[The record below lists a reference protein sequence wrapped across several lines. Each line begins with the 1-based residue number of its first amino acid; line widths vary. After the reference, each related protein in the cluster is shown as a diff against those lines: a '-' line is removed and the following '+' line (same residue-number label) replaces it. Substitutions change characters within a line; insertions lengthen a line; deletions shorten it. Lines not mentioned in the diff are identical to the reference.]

1 MSEHTTQDTAGYESA
16 AEIPSDAAKPAKK
29 AAKKAAKKT
38 AAKKT
43 AAKKTTAKKA
53 AKVVEAAPA
62 PAPVQAVFQLEEPPA
77 PKAKAVKT
85 AKKAAKKKAAAVEES
100 FSIAEPA
107 PAKAPAEAKP
117 VAEAKAEKVS
127 KPAPVAEPAPVY
139 SEAPAAESKPVTF
152 GRVPGGGPVH
162 REGREGRE
170 RQQSHQPQQQPRSE
184 GGGGGGGGGNSAA
197 GVGDRTDA
205 NRERRKR
212 RRKRRRERER
222 ESRQGGPQAGEQG
235 ERQHGDRQQGERQH
249 GDRERERPHA
259 AEKQHAEPVER
270 PPAFTGPRVDVDG
283 MLELAPKG
291 FGFLRVPSKNFEQ
304 ARDDVFVSPEMV
316 RRHGLRPGVWIHGVA
331 QEGSRG
337 QQLVELTTINGF
349 TPDEAKKFP
358 AFEELKAVNPSKR
371 ISFETTPERYTTR
384 VLDLMA
390 PVGRGQRGLIVSP
403 PRSGKTTLLLHI
415 AEAVRELH
423 DETLHLMI
431 LLVDERPEEVTEFRR
446 TLPGAEIYASSND
459 EGARSHCRIA
469 EMCIERA
476 KRLVE
481 GGKHV
486 FLLMDSITRLARAYN
501 GNAGGGRSRG
511 IGSGGVTVGALEVPR
526 RLFAAARNTRDAGS
540 LTILAT
546 ALIQTNSRAD
556 EVIFQEFK
564 GTGNM
569 ELVLDRK
576 IAENYIYPAVDIF
589 KSGTRREELLL
600 PEHMLH
606 KIHLIRRGLSGHRP
620 VEAMERLL
628 FFLKKFPNNPN
639 MLLGIKG

>member
-1 MSEHTTQDTAGYESA
+1 MIDPTTQDTAGYEPA
-16 AEIPSDAAKPAKK
+16 AESPSAAAKPSARKAAKKSAKK
-29 AAKKAAKKT
+29 AAKKAV
-38 AAKKT
+38 
-43 AAKKTTAKKA
+43 AKKA
-53 AKVVEAAPA
+53 ARKTAKEAAPDAPAQAVLPLDLPSEAPAKAKKAARKKAPAAEEPFALDVPAAAPPAAAGPSQEA
-62 PAPVQAVFQLEEPPA
+62 PAPVEEPRP
-77 PKAKAVKT
+77 
-85 AKKAAKKKAAAVEES
+85 
-100 FSIAEPA
+100 IA
-107 PAKAPAEAKP
+107 
-117 VAEAKAEKVS
+117 
-127 KPAPVAEPAPVY
+127 
-139 SEAPAAESKPVTF
+139 F
-152 GRVPGGGPVH
+152 GRVPGGGPVQAREEREPREPRDQH
-162 REGREGRE
+162 RPQPPQAPRPEGN
-170 RQQSHQPQQQPRSE
+170 
-184 GGGGGGGGGNSAA
+184 GGGGE
-197 GVGDRTDA
+197 RTDA

-212 RRKRRRERER
+212 RRKRRRERDR
-222 ESRQGGPQAGEQG
+222 EGRGSETQG
-235 ERQHGDRQQGERQH
+235 ERPQAERGGPERQAQ
-249 GDRERERPHA
+249 ERGQP
-259 AEKQHAEPVER
+259 EPVER
-270 PPAFTGPRVDVDG
+270 PPAFSGPKVEVDG

-291 FGFLRVPSKNFEQ
+291 FGFLRLPAKNFEQ
-304 ARDDVFVSPEMV
+304 ARDDVFVSPELV
-316 RRHGLRPGVWIHGVA
+316 RRHGLRPNVWIHGIA
-331 QEGSRG
+331 QEGPRG
-337 QQLVELTTINGF
+337 QQLIELTSINGL
-349 TPDEAKKFP
+349 TPDQAKKLP

-371 ISFETTPERYTTR
+371 ISLETVPERFTTR

-423 DETLHLMI
+423 DETMHLMI

-446 TLPGAEIYASSND
+446 TLPGTEIYASSND
-459 EGARSHCRIA
+459 EGARNHCRIA

-501 GNAGGGRSRG
+501 SGSGQRGRG
-511 IGSGGVTVGALEVPR
+511 IGTGGVMVGALEVPR
-526 RLFAAARNTRDAGS
+526 RLFAAARNTREAGS

-556 EVIFQEFK
+556 EAIYQEFK

-628 FFLKKFPNNPN
+628 FFLKRFPNNPQ
-639 MLLGIKG
+639 MLLEIKG